1 MTSRRSRW
9 LLAAKLFVLIG
20 ALCAAP
26 AQAKVACTIT
36 DIRSCTQCICCLV
49 TCIACFDSVTGD
61 RSNDCSSVYCDNRC
75 V

>member
-9 LLAAKLFVLIG
+9 LLAAKLFVLIV

-26 AQAKVACTIT
+26 AQARVGCTIT
-36 DIRSCTQCICCLV
+36 DIRTCGRCICCLV
-49 TCIACFDSVTGD
+49 TCIDCYDPVT
-61 RSNDCSSVYCDNRC
+61 RTSSHDCSSVYCDDRC